1 MRPEKLIYMDKKLNK
16 VLIVSCMLFS
26 FICCAQ
32 KQKFVSCSPEDFS
45 KLLMKTPGI
54 QLVDVRRPEE
64 FEAGHID
71 KAVLIN
77 VQSSDF
83 VRQALSQLDKSK
95 PVAVYCRSGRR
106 SKDAA
111 GLLVKEGFTVYDLNT
126 GYLGWMEYQSR

>member
-1 MRPEKLIYMDKKLNK
+1 MYALIEKLLKDNPD
-16 VLIVSCMLFS
+16 V
-26 FICCAQ
+26 
-32 KQKFVSCSPEDFS
+32 
-45 KLLMKTPGI
+45 

-77 VQSSDF
+77 VQEADF
-83 VRQALSQLDKSK
+83 VAKAKSLLDKSK

-111 GLLVKEGFTVYDLNT
+111 NMLVKEGFKVFDLNN
-126 GYLGWMEYQSR
+126 GYLGWMEYIKTQSHSINQ

>member
-1 MRPEKLIYMDKKLNK
+1 MKKIIGK
-16 VLIVSCMLFS
+16 VLLACGMLFS
-26 FICCAQ
+26 CACCAQ
-32 KQKFVSCSPEDFS
+32 KPKFDSLSPKEFE
-45 KLLMKTPGI
+45 KLLKDNPLI

-77 VQSSDF
+77 VLDTGFLTKAKS
-83 VRQALSQLDKSK
+83 LLDKAK

-111 GLLVKEGFTVYDLNT
+111 ELLVKEGYKVYELEN
-126 GYLGWMEYQSR
+126 GYLGWVEYIKSKK